1 MKIVDRFFSSFES
14 SVESLRLNKVLLSN
28 LKKEILEKSKEQL
41 SIQKSYKKS
50 REYFSKNQMGKSII
64 EKMDEKFRLQ
74 QSSFVE
80 FSKSAEKKQTQLKN
94 QSHKIYKSNPS
105 LRVLQEYED
114 FIPAEKFTSIL
125 VNLVKGHQEGLV
137 ESQKLI
143 DIRSYK
149 RVDLEKGSVFVRDN
163 RTHYS
168 DVILINEEN
177 EVLFLVRNRLDDFQP
192 KKYCFPGGHV
202 EKGEDYKYAGI
213 RELVEETGVSLSQD
227 DVVDVGTY
235 TDNKVVIHYFTAKV
249 KKEELNIFL
258 DEREHESYE
267 WIPMTRVHEYPL
279 ILNLKENLEK
289 VISIPVEF
297 FINSEAQVRNF
308 YYINGNFLK
317 EEDSLLV
324 KSLETIYTAFRVGEI
339 TQEQYEKQL
348 KKSCRE
354 IQPFNLYKS
363 SGETYY
369 GVRISDKLEKELAK
383 RIQRVEDF
391 SKTDVIEKSEKIKG
405 GLADKKTV
413 EELAAHHKTLVKKI
427 YDEIEIGKKVEME
440 HTDDPDEALEVTMDH
455 LWEVPDYY
463 TRLTKMEREAK
474 RDELQKGKD
483 IGKLIK
489 KKVLV
494 TRKNKTFLSTVYVSA
509 DAETEDIKDKVR
521 IYDEP
526 DSPAYVTRVDLPS
539 VIVPGESYEF
549 STARGSYQGLVKS
562 FLYDKTLDTI
572 FILLQTPEGK
582 IVNIGVKGI
591 RDLKPLVDIPK
602 IDIDERELP
611 TEALRG
617 KKFEDIFIVSTLGGS
632 SDVKLGELDVDGRK
646 FKFAIKKER
655 ETLGEHERREHLRTG
670 AFTDSIYALMGQD
683 SLPFF
688 FMEDRRGRLYK
699 LTKFMEGAKEL
710 RSFGEKERQDYYKK
724 LQKGFVLD
732 CLLSNWDVIGAS
744 EDNILVTPD
753 KRVVRVD
760 NDGSLNFRAKGR
772 EKELSEFLESNTVS
786 EIDSFRDP
794 SRNPSTAKVYRGIT
808 DDEIRKQV
816 EDIIKNKETILNF
829 VDYYMLSKAPAI
841 RAALVSR
848 MKNLEERFLKPK
860 SEPRTPKP
868 GMPSLVT
875 EDYFENGWDELQFEG
890 NDGIK
895 EQIKK
900 RILQIEEDNKDIYKR
915 VAKNRDISVEE
926 LKRSLQ
932 ELVVKF
938 TEKSKP
944 YIALHGENVLP
955 LVFSKD
961 GRFKSQFEVGTSCGA
976 LNLSLRSRNE
986 SIYFDFPDS
995 PLREKELRPIYGYST
1010 SDEQGI
1016 NFYRSDGT
1024 PNPTIR
1030 PYGDVYC
1037 EVKREKALKSATITF
1052 GDSLNYYD
1060 NFAATPFAKPH
1071 FTSLNVHYLTKYL
1084 DSSPGFESG
1093 THKSLTGADGYDYE
1107 ELQYHNQLTLD
1118 DIKTINVT
1126 QNTMETGLKGMNK
1139 AVNKLLEFASSTGRF
1154 IPLKI
1159 F

>member
-1 MKIVDRFFSSFES
+1 MKIVDRFFNSFES

-28 LKKEILEKSKEQL
+28 LKKEILEKSKEQVSL
-41 SIQKSYKKS
+41 QKTYKEN
-50 REYFSKNQMGKSII
+50 REYFSKNQMGKPII
-64 EKMDEKFRLQ
+64 EKMDEKFKTQ
-74 QSSFVE
+74 QNSFVE
-80 FSKSAEKKQTQLKN
+80 FSKSAQKKQTQLKN

-137 ESQKLI
+137 DSQKLI

-149 RVDLEKGSVFVRDN
+149 RVDLEKGSVFVKDN

-308 YYINGNFLK
+308 YYTNGNFLK

-354 IQPFNLYKS
+354 VQPFNLYKS

-369 GVRISDKLEKELAK
+369 GVRISDKLEKA
-383 RIQRVEDF
+383 V
-391 SKTDVIEKSEKIKG
+391 S
-405 GLADKKTV
+405 
-413 EELAAHHKTLVKKI
+413 HK
-427 YDEIEIGKKVEME
+427 YYFREGS
-440 HTDDPDEALEVTMDH
+440 PGN
-455 LWEVPDYY
+455 Y

-683 SLPFF
+683 SLPFS

-760 NDGSLNFRAKGR
+760 NDGSLNFRAKGK

-816 EDIIKNKETILNF
+816 EDIIKNRETILNF

-900 RILQIEEDNKDIYKR
+900 RILKIEEDNKDIYER

-926 LKRSLQ
+926 LKRNLQ

-944 YIALHGENVLP
+944 YIALHGERVLP

-976 LNLSLRSRNE
+976 LNSSLRSRTE

-1010 SDEQGI
+1010 SDKQGI
-1016 NFYRSDGT
+1016 NYYRSDGT
-1024 PNPTIR
+1024 PDPSIR

-1037 EVKREKALKSATITF
+1037 EVKRGKALKSATITF
-1052 GDSLNYYD
+1052 GDSLNNYND
-1060 NFAATPFAKPH
+1060 FAATPFAKPH
-1071 FTSLNVHYLTKYL
+1071 FTSLNVRDLTEYL
-1084 DSSPGFESG
+1084 DNSPGFESG
-1093 THKSLTGADGYDYE
+1093 THKSLTGAGGYNYE

-1126 QNTMETGLKGMNK
+1126 QNTMKTGLEGMNK